1 VKKKTIIITIVVIL
15 VVLIIVGNLIGGGA
29 GGVEVTVDT
38 VARGTVI
45 SRVSASGR
53 IFPVTEVK
61 ISSLVSARIERI
73 LVEEGDRV
81 ERNQVLIELDRTLY
95 EARVEGARAALN
107 TQRAN
112 AQASQATM
120 RQTED
125 ALDIARAMAQ
135 REVGAA
141 QDLRDA
147 ENAFTASQARYEAA
161 LAQVGSAEAS
171 LEQAL
176 EDLNRTTIR
185 APMAGTVTALAVE
198 EGEMVLG
205 TQMTMGT
212 QLMAISDLSRMEVQV
227 DVDETDVVAV
237 SIGQRA
243 EVEVD
248 ALPDTLL
255 AGRVTEIANA
265 GTTIGAGTQMEVTNF
280 AVTVELLEID
290 VRLRRGMS
298 AAVDIITETRPNTLY
313 IPMQALTA
321 RRSEDLAVSDRQEEA
336 VPQARRESGE
346 EEEWVEVVFV
356 VTQDQTAELRRVVTG
371 ISGTTSIEILDGI
384 EEGEEVVTGPFRLL
398 SRTLNDGERVKVTE
412 SLVEDVQD
420 AGVGR
425 P

>member
-1 VKKKTIIITIVVIL
+1 VV
-15 VVLIIVGNLIGGGA
+15 
-29 GGVEVTVDT
+29 
-38 VARGTVI
+38 

-61 ISSLVSARIERI
+61 ISSLVSARIER
-73 LVEEGDRV
+73 LQVEEGDRV
-81 ERNQVLIELDRTLY
+81 DRNQVLVELDRTLY

-107 TQRAN
+107 TQRAS
-112 AQASQATM
+112 AEASEATM
-120 RQTED
+120 KQAED
-125 ALDIARAMAQ
+125 ALEIARAMAE

-147 ENAFTASQARYEAA
+147 ENSFTAARARYQAA

-176 EDLNRTTIR
+176 EDLSRTTIR

-212 QLMAISDLSRMEVQV
+212 QLMAVSDLSRMEVQV
-227 DVDETDVVAV
+227 DVDETDVVSV
-237 SIGQRA
+237 MTGQLA

-248 ALPDTLL
+248 ALPDTLFM
-255 AGRVTEIANA
+255 GRVTEIANA

-280 AVTVELLEID
+280 AVTVELLETD
-290 VRLRRGMS
+290 PRLRRGMS
-298 AAVDIITETRPNTLY
+298 AAVDVITETRENTIF

-321 RRSEDLAVSDRQEEA
+321 RRSEDLAVSDSQEESVTA
-336 VPQARRESGE
+336 GGEGE
-346 EEEWVEVVFV
+346 EEEWIEVVFV
-356 VTQDQTAELRRVVTG
+356 VTAEQTVELRRVVTG
-371 ISGTTSIEILDGI
+371 ISGTSTIEILSGLD
-384 EEGEEVVTGPFRLL
+384 EGEEIVTGPFRLL
-398 SRTLNDGERVKVTE
+398 SRTLNDGERVRVTD
-412 SLVEDVQD
+412 SLVGEAQD
-420 AGVGR
+420 GGRGR